1 MNIHYNNDIQ
11 RNATFLFGNERML
24 AFSSQDQR
32 SSSVKKN
39 ETPNAQIEGGVRLTV
54 HNY

>member
-1 MNIHYNNDIQ
+1 MNIDYNNDIQ

-32 SSSVKKN
+32 SSSVKNRDTK
-39 ETPNAQIEGGVRLTV
+39 AQIEGGVRLTV

>member
-32 SSSVKKN
+32 SSSVKKTRHQMLKLK
-39 ETPNAQIEGGVRLTV
+39 EALD
-54 HNY
+54 